1 MELNKRGEFRM
12 NKRLEKLCRFLVTNS
27 IANKDLVV
35 GFDENLVIYKD
46 FEWDLNSKYTEV
58 EVNEYEEEYEE
69 LVIEDCDQYKLIID
83 CYGHIEV
90 ETPEEK
96 ELEELRRENS
106 ELLYKIE
113 MLEKANKDLANIIKN
128 KSEKSETDITDIAE
142 KDDVI
147 KRFLKSYGVG
157 DLDEVIEH
165 FKSMKEYAKLCNKV
179 YLNTMLTVVR

>member
-1 MELNKRGEFRM
+1 MKM
-12 NKRLEKLCRFLVTNS
+12 NKKEEKLCRFLATNK
-27 IANKDLVV
+27 IANKDLTLD
-35 GFDENLVIYKD
+35 FDEGILMYKD

-58 EVNEYEEEYEE
+58 EVNEYEEIYEE
-69 LVIEDCDQYKLIID
+69 LVIEDCDQYKLTIYWD
-83 CYGHIEV
+83 GTIEV
-90 ETPEEK
+90 ETPDEK
-96 ELEELRRENS
+96 TELEELRRENS

-113 MLEKANKDLANIIKN
+113 MLEEANKDLADIIKN
-128 KSEKSETDITDIAE
+128 KTDKSETDIAE

>member
-1 MELNKRGEFRM
+1 M
-12 NKRLEKLCRFLVTNS
+12 NMNNNFSKLCRFLIGNTVS
-27 IANKDLVV
+27 DKDLVV

-69 LVIEDCDQYKLIID
+69 LVIEDCDGYKLIID

-90 ETPEEK
+90 ETPEDK
-96 ELEELRRENS
+96 TELEELRRENS

-113 MLEKANKDLANIIKN
+113 MLEEANKDLANIIKN
-128 KSEKSETDITDIAE
+128 KSEKSETEITDTDE

-147 KRFLKSYGVG
+147 KKYIDTDEFKALLENLKFIEENV
-157 DLDEVIEH
+157 DLFNGIYVDIPKIEV
-165 FKSMKEYAKLCNKV
+165 
-179 YLNTMLTVVR
+179 R

>member
-1 MELNKRGEFRM
+1 M
-12 NKRLEKLCRFLVTNS
+12 NMNNNLEKLCRFLVTNK
-27 IANKDLVV
+27 IANKGLILD
-35 GFDENLVIYKD
+35 FDEGILMYKD

-69 LVIEDCDQYKLIID
+69 LVIEDCDQYKLTIYWD
-83 CYGHIEV
+83 GTIEV

-113 MLEKANKDLANIIKN
+113 MLEEANKGLADIIKN
-128 KSEKSETDITDIAE
+128 KTDKSETDIAE

-147 KRFLKSYGVG
+147 KRFLKSYGAG
-157 DLDEVIEH
+157 DLDEAIEH
-165 FKSMKEYAKLCNKV
+165 FKSMKEYADLCNKV
-179 YLNTMLTVVR
+179 YLNIPKIEVR

>member
-1 MELNKRGEFRM
+1 MKM
-12 NKRLEKLCRFLVTNS
+12 NKKIEKVCRFLIENKV
-27 IANKDLVV
+27 ANKDLILD
-35 GFDENLVIYKD
+35 FDEGILMYKD

>member
-1 MELNKRGEFRM
+1 M
-12 NKRLEKLCRFLVTNS
+12 NMNNNLEKLCRFLVTNK
-27 IANKDLVV
+27 IANKDLILD
-35 GFDENLVIYKD
+35 FDEGILIYKD

-69 LVIEDCDQYKLIID
+69 LVIEDCDQYKLTIYWD
-83 CYGHIEV
+83 GTIEV

-113 MLEKANKDLANIIKN
+113 MLEEANKDLANIIKN
-128 KSEKSETDITDIAE
+128 KSETDIAE

-147 KRFLKSYGVG
+147 KKYI
-157 DLDEVIEH
+157 DTDEFKALLEN
-165 FKSMKEYAKLCNKV
+165 FKSMKENADLFTKFYVDISKIE
-179 YLNTMLTVVR
+179 VR